1 MKTNSK
7 ARSKSSSRKSHNVR
21 RWLYLAAG
29 LGVIALIVIE
39 IATAG
44 SGRVGRSAYPLPTKV
59 LQGPQV
65 TLADLEGK
73 PALINFWASWCPP
86 CREEAPEV
94 ARLSR
99 SLHGRATVVGIDYTD
114 REDSA
119 RSFLRRYGWKFPVL
133 SDPNGVYGA
142 RYGFSSLPSTIVLD
156 PEGKIAATLRGPQSV
171 ASLRRALN
179 AAG

>member
-1 MKTNSK
+1 M
-7 ARSKSSSRKSHNVR
+7 R

-29 LGVIALIVIE
+29 LGVVALIVIE

-44 SGRVGRSAYPLPTKV
+44 GNGRVGRSAYPLPTKV
-59 LQGPQV
+59 LQGPPV
-65 TLADLEGK
+65 TLADLKGK

-114 REDSA
+114 REESA

-133 SDPNGVYGA
+133 ADPNGVYGA

-156 PEGKIAATLRGPQSV
+156 PEGKITATLRGPQSV

-179 AAG
+179 AAD

>member
-1 MKTNSK
+1 M
-7 ARSKSSSRKSHNVR
+7 R

-29 LGVIALIVIE
+29 LGVVALIVIE

-44 SGRVGRSAYPLPTKV
+44 GNGGVGKPAYPLPTKV
-59 LQGPQV
+59 LQGPKV
-65 TLADLEGK
+65 TLADLKGK

-99 SLHGRATVVGIDYTD
+99 SLHGRAAVVGIDYTD
-114 REDSA
+114 QEDGG
-119 RSFLRRYGWKFPVL
+119 RSFLRRYGWRFPVL

-142 RYGFSSLPSTIVLD
+142 RYGFSALPTTIVLD
-156 PEGKIAATLRGPQSV
+156 SEGRVAATLRGPQSV
-171 ASLRRALN
+171 ADFRRELRRA
-179 AAG
+179 G